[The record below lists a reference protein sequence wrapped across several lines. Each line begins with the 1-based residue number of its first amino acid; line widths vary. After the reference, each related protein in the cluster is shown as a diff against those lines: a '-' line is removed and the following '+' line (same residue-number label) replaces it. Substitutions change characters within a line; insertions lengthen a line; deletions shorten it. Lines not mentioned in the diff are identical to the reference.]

1 VYDAGVAS
9 WRRSSAGAFIVKIG
23 VVSIFLAPFI
33 LFAQQTSQPT
43 SVPVEQEPLHKVV
56 FQNDAVIVMHL
67 VLPPGKSTQY
77 HTHSHD
83 RVAIDLSNTSI
94 TQQEINESAGP
105 ATPTKVGEV
114 SALTLT
120 DTSYT
125 HRVHNV
131 GKQPFDV
138 LDIELLNRPERP
150 STAIA
155 AKVAAENPSARVY
168 NWVLAPGEVSP
179 MHAHV
184 RPYIIISTTQMNL
197 SMTSPD
203 GQSATHG
210 VELGDFKYIGGAIT
224 HTLGNAGLTPGQI
237 IEVELK

>member
-1 VYDAGVAS
+1 
-9 WRRSSAGAFIVKIG
+9 VKIA
-23 VVSIFLAPFI
+23 VVSFFVVPFM
-33 LFAQQTSQPT
+33 LFAQQT
-43 SVPVEQEPLHKVV
+43 SVPVEQEPLHKVM
-56 FQNDAVIVMHL
+56 FQNDSVIVMHL
-67 VLPPGKSTQY
+67 VLPPGQTTQY

-83 RVAIDLSNTSI
+83 RVAVNLSNTSI
-94 TQQEINESAGP
+94 SQQTINESPGP
-105 ATPTKVGEV
+105 ATPTKIGDI
-114 SALTLT
+114 SALTLNEP
-120 DTSYT
+120 SYT

-138 LDIELLNRPERP
+138 LDIELLKRPEKP
-150 STAIA
+150 STAVA

-168 NWVLAPGEVSP
+168 NWALAPGEVSP

-184 RPYIIISTTQMNL
+184 RPYIIISTTTMNL

-210 VELGDFKYIGGAIT
+210 VEPGDFKYIDAAIT
-224 HTLGNAGLTPGQI
+224 HTLGNAGPSPGQI

>member
-1 VYDAGVAS
+1 M
-9 WRRSSAGAFIVKIG
+9 KIG
-23 VVSIFLAPFI
+23 VVSFLVVPFMFLA
-33 LFAQQTSQPT
+33 QQATPPT
-43 SVPVEQEPLHKVV
+43 AVPVEQEPLHQVM

-77 HTHSHD
+77 HVHSHD
-83 RVAIDLSNTSI
+83 RVAIGLSNTSI
-94 TQQEINESAGP
+94 RQQKINESEEP
-105 ATPTKVGEV
+105 ATPTKVGDI

-120 DTSYT
+120 EPSFT

-138 LDIELLNRPERP
+138 LDIELLNRPEKP
-150 STAIA
+150 STAVA

-168 NWVLAPGEVSP
+168 NWVLVPGETSP

-184 RPYIIISTTQMNL
+184 RPYIIISTMQMNL
-197 SMTSPD
+197 SMTAPD
-203 GQSATHG
+203 GQAATHG
-210 VELGDFKYIGGAIT
+210 VEPGDFKYINGAIT
-224 HTLGNAGLTPGQI
+224 HTLSNSGPTAGQI